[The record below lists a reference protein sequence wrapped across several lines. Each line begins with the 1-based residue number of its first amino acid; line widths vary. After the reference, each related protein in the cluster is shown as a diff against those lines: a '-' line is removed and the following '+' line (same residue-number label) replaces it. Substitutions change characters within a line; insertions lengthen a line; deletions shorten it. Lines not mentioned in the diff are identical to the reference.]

1 MTTHD
6 AQADAQLRRARAAV
20 EAGRYAEAD
29 AAFALVL
36 TQDPG
41 HAESLNYLAQRALVD
56 GRPAQ
61 AIELLERALA
71 RDADNAES
79 WKNLGF
85 ARLAAGQGEAAT
97 AALEASIRLDPGAF
111 RARLFLAQIHERAG
125 RVREATMQYFGA
137 IVAAQAQGL
146 WLSEESTPPAMRER
160 VLQAMDFVDRHRRA
174 IFAEV
179 LEPLRTQH
187 GDAALARVQRCLAI
201 YLGEASAD
209 WPDPRQRPKF
219 LYFPGLP
226 TPPYFDR
233 ALFPWYAALEENV
246 GVIRAELHEVLRDEA
261 GIAPFLGTNALDRVG
276 DQLAGAEAPPAWD
289 AFFFHRH
296 GERIDENCA
305 RCPRTAA
312 ILDSLPLVRIR
323 EHAPEICFSLLTP
336 GTHILPHR
344 GVTNTRLVTHLPLI
358 VPEDCAIVVGGE
370 KREWREGKCFTF
382 DDTFE
387 HEAWNRGASTR
398 VVMLMDCWNPY
409 LSEVERDAVTL
420 LVGAIGDFNRAAGIN
435 S

>member
-1 MTTHD
+1 MNVADTQT
-6 AQADAQLRRARAAV
+6 DAQLQRARAAA
-20 EAGRYAEAD
+20 EAGRYEEAD

-36 TQDPG
+36 ARDPD
-41 HAESLNYLAQRALVD
+41 HAETLNYLAQRALV
-56 GRPAQ
+56 GGHAAQ
-61 AIELLERALA
+61 AAEMLERALVRA
-71 RDADNAES
+71 AGSAEL

-85 ARLAAGQGEAAT
+85 ARLASGQDEAAA
-97 AALEASIRLDPGAF
+97 AALGTAVGLDPGAF
-111 RARLFLAQIHERAG
+111 RTRLFLAQIFERTG

-137 IVAAQAQGL
+137 IIAAQNQGF
-146 WLSEESTPPAMRER
+146 WLNEETTPPAMRER

-174 IFAEV
+174 ILGEV
-179 LEPLRTQH
+179 LEPLRAQH
-187 GDAALARVQRCLAI
+187 GDAALARAQRCLDI
-201 YLGEASAD
+201 YLGEAPAD

-226 TPPYFDR
+226 TTPYFDR
-233 ALFPWYAALEENV
+233 ALFPWYAALEDNV
-246 GVIRAELHEVLRDEA
+246 EVIRAELREVLRGET

-276 DQLAGAEAPPAWD
+276 DQLAGAETPPAWD

-296 GERIDENCA
+296 GERLADNCA

-323 EHAPEICFSLLTP
+323 EHAPEICFSVLTP

-358 VPEDCAIVVGGE
+358 VPDNCALVVGGE
-370 KREWREGKCFTF
+370 KREWREGECFTF

-398 VVMLMDCWNPY
+398 VVMLMDCWNPH
-409 LSEVERDAVTL
+409 LTEVERDAVTL
-420 LVGAIGDFNRAAGIN
+420 LVGAIGDFNRAAGV
-435 S
+435 SG